1 MTNSA
6 SLELGAF
13 PPFYFVLVTGLNFL
27 FARVDDMKLES
38 FDGLEMIPREIL
50 QQGTKKIAASIRGL
64 VIAQRLKE
72 NKDATS
78 FR

>member
-1 MTNSA
+1 
-6 SLELGAF
+6 
-13 PPFYFVLVTGLNFL
+13 
-27 FARVDDMKLES
+27 MKLES

-50 QQGTKKIAASIRGL
+50 QQGTQKIATIIARHP
-64 VIAQRLKE
+64 IAQRLKE